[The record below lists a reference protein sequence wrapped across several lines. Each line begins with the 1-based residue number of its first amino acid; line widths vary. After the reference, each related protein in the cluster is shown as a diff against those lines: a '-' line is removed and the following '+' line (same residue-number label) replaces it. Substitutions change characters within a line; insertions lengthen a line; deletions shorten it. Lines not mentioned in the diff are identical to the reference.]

1 MFELKKVQGVVF
13 MTLKSKKIFEE
24 KQTCSLENDRRNLAD
39 FRQGTRNSQ
48 NWNFDL
54 ILLSKV
60 ENV

>member
-39 FRQGTRNSQ
+39 FRQGTRNSGY
-48 NWNFDL
+48 L

>member
-1 MFELKKVQGVVF
+1 
-13 MTLKSKKIFEE
+13 MTLKSKKNFEE
-24 KQTCSLENDRRNLAD
+24 KQTCGLENDRRNLAD
-39 FRQGTRNSQ
+39 FCQGTRNSQ